1 MSKHRC
7 RVLPSNSS
15 RRIYFPPSN
24 EALCPS
30 LGCPSRD
37 EGGPAAELGLHS
49 EGHRGGDRVRGGI
62 TVLCIE
68 TSCKDCVAGIDI
80 VGTGML
86 CGPMREEGVRT
97 VDSRGLTLAMGCTEE
112 VLVSGLSEGS
122 VVELVVSSMV
132 TSNTHENTGG
142 GYESISSH
150 LERLYYSLLLTFIT
164 REANAMKTLEH
175 LSNF

>member
-86 CGPMREEGVRT
+86 CGPVREEGLRT

-132 TSNTHENTGG
+132 T
-142 GYESISSH
+142 
-150 LERLYYSLLLTFIT
+150 RLAILTRTLVDMNQFLLTLKDFIIHCCSLLSQGKQ
-164 REANAMKTLEH
+164 MQ
-175 LSNF
+175 